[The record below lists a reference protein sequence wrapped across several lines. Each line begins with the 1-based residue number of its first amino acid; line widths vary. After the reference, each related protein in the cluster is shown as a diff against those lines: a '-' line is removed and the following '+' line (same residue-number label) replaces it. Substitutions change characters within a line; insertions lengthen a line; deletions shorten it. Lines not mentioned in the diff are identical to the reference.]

1 MIMNTATLRWPAFL
15 IALFLTFV
23 VFSWWSLQRAALGV
37 SSVTDANYYRH
48 GLKYNSASVELQA
61 GQALHWRLSPQLA
74 GRRLTVRVVDGQEAP
89 VSGASG
95 ELTLQPEG
103 ARPGAVTP
111 PLALTSSGPGSY
123 TVTLPDD
130 VPRQVAANLTLSRD
144 QVTVQRRLLIN
155 LE

>member
-1 MIMNTATLRWPAFL
+1 MTMNSTCRWPAFL
-15 IALFLTFV
+15 IALCLAFV
-23 VFSWWSLQRAALGV
+23 VFSWWSLQRAASGV

-48 GLKYNSASVELQA
+48 GLKYNRASVELQA
-61 GQALHWRLSPQLA
+61 GQALHWQLSPQLE
-74 GRRLTVRVVDGQEAP
+74 GRRLTVQVVDDRQTP

-103 ARPGAVTP
+103 TRPGAVPP
-111 PLALTSSGPGSY
+111 PLKLTSSGPGSY
-123 TVTLPDD
+123 TVTLPDG
-130 VPRQVAANLTLSRD
+130 VCQQVAANLTLTRD